1 MLTCFH
7 NRQQQCRESYRE
19 IASICSM
26 PDKSPQLTQD
36 FLDDFAATEEN
47 LQHKWS
53 SVRFLPILRSKFTNL
68 LYLLSNKPKNKT
80 FVGLHRGGILS

>member
-1 MLTCFH
+1 MLVLP
-7 NRQQQCRESYRE
+7 YRE

-36 FLDDFAATEEN
+36 FLNDFAATEEN

-53 SVRFLPILRSKFTNL
+53 SVRFFPKPSLEIYKF
-68 LYLLSNKPKNKT
+68 
-80 FVGLHRGGILS
+80 ILSSFQ

>member
-1 MLTCFH
+1 
-7 NRQQQCRESYRE
+7 
-19 IASICSM
+19 M

-53 SVRFLPILRSKFTNL
+53 SDNFFP
-68 LYLLSNKPKNKT
+68 KPSLEIYI
-80 FVGLHRGGILS
+80 FILSSFQ